1 MNFKKFIFRSFTY
14 AIGVLFLLQ
23 TYITPIYAKSTLQNQ
38 HQKSASIARAEQVEW
53 RYRTYK
59 GKKQKRLW
67 SITYEKWLT
76 DWLPA

>member
-1 MNFKKFIFRSFTY
+1 MRLKKIIFSFSTC
-14 AIGVLFLLQ
+14 AISAILLFLAYPAPVFEETSMQDSYQYL
-23 TYITPIYAKSTLQNQ
+23 S
-38 HQKSASIARAEQVEW
+38 SARAEQIEW

-76 DWLPA
+76 KWLPA

>member
-1 MNFKKFIFRSFTY
+1 MQDSY
-14 AIGVLFLLQ
+14 QYL
-23 TYITPIYAKSTLQNQ
+23 S
-38 HQKSASIARAEQVEW
+38 SARAEQIEW

-76 DWLPA
+76 KWLPA